1 MSSFFHIDIAYLIQ
15 TFGILG
21 LSFVV
26 FAETG
31 LFIGFFL
38 PGDSLL
44 FTAGVL
50 ASQGFLNIWMM
61 VPFLIMSAILGDSFG
76 YWFGAKIGPKIFS
89 RDDSF
94 FFRKRHIER
103 THAFYVKYGAKA
115 IFLARFVP
123 VVRTFAPILAGVG
136 SMPYKT
142 FFRYNSIGGFVWAGG
157 VTLLGYFFGKTIPH
171 IVQYLTPIIVVIIF
185 VSFLPIVYEV
195 LKEKKVNK

>member
-1 MSSFFHIDIAYLIQ
+1 MSSFFHIDIAHLIQ

-31 LFIGFFL
+31 LFFGFFF

-50 ASQGFLNIWMM
+50 ASQGFLNIWIM
-61 VPFLIMSAILGDSFG
+61 VPFLIVSAILGDSFG

-103 THAFYVKYGAKA
+103 TRAFYVKYGAKA

-142 FFRYNSIGGFVWAGG
+142 FVRYNSIGGFAWAGG

-171 IVQYLTPIIVVIIF
+171 IDQYLTPIIVVIIF
-185 VSFLPIVYEV
+185 VSFLPIVYEI
-195 LKEKKVNK
+195 LKEKKINK

>member
-1 MSSFFHIDIAYLIQ
+1 MSSFFHIDIAHLIQ

-31 LFIGFFL
+31 LFFGFFF

-50 ASQGFLNIWMM
+50 ASQGFLNIWIM

-94 FFRKRHIER
+94 FFRKHHIER
-103 THAFYVKYGAKA
+103 THAFYMKHGPKA

-136 SMPYKT
+136 GMPYKT
-142 FFRYNSIGGFVWAGG
+142 FVRYNSIGGFAWAGG

-171 IVQYLTPIIVVIIF
+171 IGQYLTPIIVTIIVVSSLPIIF
-185 VSFLPIVYEV
+185 EI
-195 LKEKKVNK
+195 LKNREKS